1 MAYNPSKRD
10 DALRNPIERTNPLN
24 EPDYAHEEGYNPFEL
39 TCPKVLTARY
49 GEATPISCF
58 ETVPGDR
65 HLMSE
70 GIKTFLDQVDSRVM
84 SEVNAYIDYFHV
96 PLRNIFPINYEKIA
110 VNPVKGDDVPFSA
123 LPQIPLLHTLYR
135 YLDNPQAL
143 LVTVDGVDKP
153 QDLPVSLM
161 SNSRYANVAA
171 ETIAFSR
178 LLYISFILSR
188 GQLLDYIGFRLDD
201 ISSTPLPQSRYK
213 RYKNVLQQKIDEF
226 FDRVITVYDADGFVL
241 RSKILSVYGIDLSE
255 VDQVNGFNTN
265 KLDLSE
271 TALNGS
277 INKFVKL
284 RYVPTYSV
292 SPQGEETDYELS
304 SFRAALYDCFERGL
318 FPIVKYYDP
327 DTSSWQFYVMDSFE
341 DSLYTYFVTS
351 FLKAYRL
358 LPATTVEDY
367 NEFFDAGF
375 INPSRIVAY
384 QQSIA
389 EYMTNDRID
398 NVFSAELWM
407 QNIRA
412 IMYPSST
419 NLTIEPTFKYNGVDY
434 EYDLFTTGGFR
445 RAFFDSGNTT
455 GLLHRMTPFLSNVFI
470 LRRSLRFGDYFATGR
485 PNMLAVGDLSI
496 PVDSQT
502 VSPVDVT
509 KGLMLQRFFNAVNRW
524 GMRFV
529 NYMASLFGVKPS
541 DTGCQPAF
549 ITHRQIT
556 LSHDTVANT
565 SNAQGKITTNLV
577 GTSSSHMF
585 DVFLD
590 DFGILLGVVS
600 YDTLAYYPSGVDRA
614 LRHGDRFSMF
624 NPMLQNI
631 GDQEIRLDELTGD
644 VVSTAIAKKPFAY
657 ATRYNEYKKGL
668 TSAHGGF
675 VNYLPAMVFVYPY
688 RQFIEDDFDAYS
700 GNLRINPDFIRDMP
714 FYLDAYVK
722 SLTSLSP
729 AQYFHF
735 TLSVNNP
742 HQSARKME
750 YWPGIL

>member
-1 MAYNPSKRD
+1 MAFNPSQRD
-10 DALRNPIERTNPLN
+10 DLLKNPIERTNPLN

-49 GEATPISCF
+49 GEVTPISVF

-65 HLMSE
+65 HLMAE
-70 GIKTFLDQVDSRVM
+70 GIKSFLDQVDSRVM
-84 SEVNAYIDYFHV
+84 SEVNAYVDYFHV
-96 PLRNIFPINYEKIA
+96 PLRNIYPINYEKIA
-110 VNPVKGDDVPFSA
+110 VNPVKGDDVPFMA
-123 LPQIPLLHTLYR
+123 LPQIPLLHLLYR
-135 YLDNPQAL
+135 YLNNTQVLNVLYDSSNGTANM
-143 LVTVDGVDKP
+143 D
-153 QDLPVSLM
+153 VSLSY
-161 SNSRYANVAA
+161 SNRLNSVYSS
-171 ETIAFSR
+171 TIGFSR
-178 LLYISFILSR
+178 LLYVAFILSR

-201 ISSTPLPQSRYK
+201 INSADLVSTRYK
-213 RYKNVLQQKIDEF
+213 RYKNVLQSKIDDF
-226 FDRVITVYDADGFVL
+226 FNYFITDYDADGFVIGN
-241 RSKILSVYGIDLSE
+241 RILSVYGVDLSQTE
-255 VDQVNGFNTN
+255 LEPNLNTN
-265 KLDLSE
+265 TFDLSSL
-271 TALNGS
+271 ALDES
-277 INKFVKL
+277 TNKYVKL
-284 RYVPTYSV
+284 RYNPYFAYNDF
-292 SPQGEETDYELS
+292 GEEVTDYELS

-318 FPIVKYYDP
+318 FPIIKFYDRNTSAFEFLTLNVLKYD
-327 DTSSWQFYVMDSFE
+327 
-341 DSLYTYFVTS
+341 LYEYFVND
-351 FLKAYRL
+351 FLSDYSSI
-358 LPATTVEDY
+358 PDDSVEDFD
-367 NEFFDAGF
+367 EFFDAGF

-384 QQSIA
+384 QQSVA

-407 QNIRA
+407 QNMRA
-412 IMYPSST
+412 IMYPSNT
-419 NLTIEPTFKYNGVDY
+419 GLTTEPTFKYNGVDY
-434 EYDLFTTGGFR
+434 EYDMFTTGGFR
-445 RAFFDSGNTT
+445 RAFFDSGNIT
-455 GLLHRMTPFLSNVFI
+455 GLLHRMTPFLSNFLI

-496 PVDSQT
+496 PVDQQN
-502 VSPVDVT
+502 VSPIDVT

-529 NYMASLFGVKPS
+529 NYMANLFGVKPS

-556 LSHDTVANT
+556 MGHDTVSNT
-565 SNAQGKITTNLV
+565 GDNQGKVTTNLV

-590 DFGILLGVVS
+590 DFGIMVGVVS
-600 YDTLAYYPSGVDRA
+600 YDTLAYYPCGVDRA
-614 LRHGDRFSMF
+614 LRHADRFSMF

-644 VVSTAIAKKPFAY
+644 VKDPAVAKRPFAY

-675 VNYLPAMVFVYPY
+675 VNNIPASVFVYPY
-688 RQFIEDDFDAYS
+688 RQLIDDDFS
-700 GNLRINPDFIRDMP
+700 RGLRINPDFIRDMP
-714 FYLDAYVK
+714 FYFDGYMK
-722 SLTSLSP
+722 SLTGISP

-735 TLSVNNP
+735 TMSVNNP